1 MQYCWPFILKI
12 ALTISNFLLTDT
24 KKVNHLHDN
33 NVNTEA
39 KPRRYRVIL
48 LYVPLNW
55 AIPSYGLRPGGRYCP
70 GQSPGNSKEHPTVLP
85 DTSSASPRYCIN
97 LMKQQILPRY
107 HLKDLSISCHNG
119 NHILPTFGMQVTV
132 VAELLYCK
140 MVWNSARQNCFQ
152 ICWNYQVEEI
162 RSCIIKKYVFI

>member
-1 MQYCWPFILKI
+1 MQYCWPFISKI
-12 ALTISNFLLTDT
+12 ALTISNFLLIDT
-24 KKVNHLHDN
+24 KKVNRLHDN

-97 LMKQQILPRY
+97 VKTMRKIAQIFVACSEKLNFTWTGT
-107 HLKDLSISCHNG
+107 KNLSSSIEIFFFWW
-119 NHILPTFGMQVTV
+119 ILEIHRIHSRIVNV
-132 VAELLYCK
+132 VNVVSFLVGSYC
-140 MVWNSARQNCFQ
+140 WH
-152 ICWNYQVEEI
+152 
-162 RSCIIKKYVFI
+162 